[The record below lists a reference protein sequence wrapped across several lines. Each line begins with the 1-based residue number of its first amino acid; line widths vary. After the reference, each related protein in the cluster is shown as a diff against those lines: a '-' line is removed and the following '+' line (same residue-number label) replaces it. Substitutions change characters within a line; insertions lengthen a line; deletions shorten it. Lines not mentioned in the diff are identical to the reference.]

1 MRFTKLTDVEQAE
14 FMELIKDS
22 LDPELYDED
31 DLPALRENKKRFEE
45 TQGQEDETPAMEDP
59 EEEWEP
65 YEWRAPEEWPSA
77 FPPFTDEGGCPLV
90 RRK

>member
-1 MRFTKLTDVEQAE
+1 MVFKKLTDAERAE
-14 FMELIKDS
+14 FMEPIRDS
-22 LDPELYDED
+22 FDPELYDED

-45 TQGQEDETPAMEDP
+45 TQGQEETPAMEDP

-77 FPPFTDEGGCPLV
+77 FPPFPDEA
-90 RRK
+90 